1 MFTGWE
7 TCDYGRLSIL
17 ENWPTIEL
25 DGYAGGLYWKRK
37 VFVMER
43 KTEIEDGVKTE
54 RRKAWEVFIANNRK
68 RKIYVDQEVDISH
81 LCDEMNDME
90 QGIES

>member
-1 MFTGWE
+1 
-7 TCDYGRLSIL
+7 
-17 ENWPTIEL
+17 
-25 DGYAGGLYWKRK
+25 
-37 VFVMER
+37 MER